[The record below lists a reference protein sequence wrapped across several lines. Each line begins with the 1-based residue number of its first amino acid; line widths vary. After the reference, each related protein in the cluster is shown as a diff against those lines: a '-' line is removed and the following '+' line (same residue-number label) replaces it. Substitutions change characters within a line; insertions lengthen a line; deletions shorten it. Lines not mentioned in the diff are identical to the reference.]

1 MWHQDVAIKTECLTA
16 FSNVYMTDGNILD
29 EPQPLTAEETTDNL
43 VKLCLK
49 CAGEEL
55 KHSASPASANA
66 ATAVVTASAAGT
78 AEGSEHDM
86 PSLEQ
91 IIGELFLLDKFH
103 HLRNQVHNHLWS
115 MVESHGTSQQQ
126 QATGGRS
133 SDKPSVVI
141 GAVFRLLAMIIKF
154 SKDEVHAVAITS
166 ALKASQ
172 VELVAQVGFH
182 SAVYAQKDIFTLKSS
197 CVLLQQFPAYIY
209 AMNNSKKVAA
219 LVTDPSL
226 FPESHTELQKAYDV
240 TKLSLCTL
248 LLGDYCGEDTA
259 LTGYAHN
266 YFIQFA

>member
-29 EPQPLTAEETTDNL
+29 EPQPLSAQEATDNL

-55 KHSASPASANA
+55 KQSTPVAAAAVTTQQSATGA
-66 ATAVVTASAAGT
+66 AV
-78 AEGSEHDM
+78 EGGSGDSSKNDM

-115 MVESHGTSQQQ
+115 MVESHGRAQQQ
-126 QATGGRS
+126 QGTVTGAVS
-133 SDKPSVVI
+133 SVTV

-154 SKDEVHAVAITS
+154 SKDEHHAATIKN
-166 ALKASQ
+166 ALNSTQ
-172 VELVAQVGFH
+172 VELITQVGFH
-182 SAVYAQKDIFTLKSS
+182 PSVYAQHDFFTLKSS

-209 AMNNSKKVAA
+209 AMNHSKKVSA
-219 LVTDPSL
+219 LVANPAL
-226 FPESHTELQKAYDV
+226 FPESHVELQKAYDV
-240 TKLSLCTL
+240 AKLSLCTL
-248 LLGDYCGEDTA
+248 LLGNYFGEDKVLA
-259 LTGYAHN
+259 G
-266 YFIQFA
+266 